1 MVSDVTDIKDTTLRL
16 QVHSLMNRMLTAP
29 KARGSDDVRILYVD
43 GEEKAR
49 LAAAMRAHGETTGR
63 GGFLRDAANVE
74 KATALVIAGAKR
86 MVMELDCGFC
96 GAPTCQQALAD
107 DLNCAFPV
115 TDLGIA
121 IGSGVA
127 FAAEQGLDNRVM
139 YTIGLAALKLDLFGD
154 PQIRVALGVPFSVSP
169 KNVFFDRRHR

>member
-1 MVSDVTDIKDTTLRL
+1 MISDVTDIKDTTLRA

-29 KARGSDDVRILYVD
+29 KARGAETVRILYVD

-49 LAAAMRAHGETTGR
+49 LAAAMRAHGEQTGR

-74 KATALVIAGAKR
+74 RAAAVVVAGAAR
-86 MVMELDCGFC
+86 RVLELDCGFC

-107 DLNCAFPV
+107 DLNCVFPV

-121 IGSGVA
+121 VGSGVS

-139 YTIGLAALKLDLFGD
+139 YTIGLAAMKLGLFGD
-154 PQIRVALGVPFSVSP
+154 PELRVALGIPFSVSS
-169 KNVFFDRRHR
+169 KNVFFDRTPK